1 MERVTSVSCAAC
13 SASVTVDGRSLVLGP
28 SSVMDALHVDEFTEA
43 RRRVV
48 GEVSSLA
55 SGKAGPVLYWMSR
68 DQRVQ
73 GAKLG

>member
-1 MERVTSVSCAAC
+1 MCIIDASLPFPVLRAA
-13 SASVTVDGRSLVLGP
+13 SLLAGA
-28 SSVMDALHVDEFTEA
+28 MDALHVDEFPEA